1 MYQIHISSGSGCS
14 SFERISQ
21 LQFWFSAVLFLP
33 PLPFHFTHSET
44 KLTKP
49 MLPKTPNNIL
59 ISEWQ
64 NGRIIFVL
72 CFATYA
78 VFVVVVVVLVSF
90 ERCTPKLCINAHR
103 KSYHCTS
110 FMIIWMFPNQ
120 FIRCNH
126 QQIIFCLLSIA
137 IIIILLRNCALCE
150 CERVFFSC
158 CCCCV
163 SFIGAHGL

>member
-33 PLPFHFTHSET
+33 PLPFHFAHSDT

-78 VFVVVVVVLVSF
+78 V
-90 ERCTPKLCINAHR
+90 
-103 KSYHCTS
+103 Y
-110 FMIIWMFPNQ
+110 
-120 FIRCNH
+120 
-126 QQIIFCLLSIA
+126 
-137 IIIILLRNCALCE
+137 
-150 CERVFFSC
+150 C
-158 CCCCV
+158 CCCFGFIRKVYTKTVHQCTSQILPLHIVHDHMNV
-163 SFIGAHGL
+163 SQSIYQVQPSANNFLFALNRNYNNSITKLCAV